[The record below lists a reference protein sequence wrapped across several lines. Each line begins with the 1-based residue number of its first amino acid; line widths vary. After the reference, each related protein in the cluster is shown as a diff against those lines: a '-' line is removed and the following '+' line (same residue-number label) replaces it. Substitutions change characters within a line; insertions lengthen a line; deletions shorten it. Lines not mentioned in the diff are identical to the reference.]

1 NELSTEIDI
10 QGLQLAAQQPQL
22 PAVRRTRRPAA
33 AHLPRLR
40 ARPALAAHRLSGV
53 RGAPGRAGPDL
64 RPMPAPHTQLPAC
77 RGALALRLSG
87 GHPDHPLQAPGQL
100 AVRPTAGRTAGPT
113 PARCP
118 SEWPAAPRAAA
129 TGTAGAQTPAPARL
143 QPGGAAGPLAG
154 SQPAH
159 SLERG
164 LAAAPPRNRRPA
176 GAGCPG
182 PPTQPA
188 PGLCP

>member
-1 NELSTEIDI
+1 
-10 QGLQLAAQQPQL
+10 
-22 PAVRRTRRPAA
+22 
-33 AHLPRLR
+33 
-40 ARPALAAHRLSGV
+40 
-53 RGAPGRAGPDL
+53 
-64 RPMPAPHTQLPAC
+64 MPAPHTQLPAC

-164 LAAAPPRNRRPA
+164 LAAAPPRNRCPA

-188 PGLCP
+188 PGLCPVAPGRGRGRHIALVDDVLTTGATCEALARLLRQAGAVRVDVYCLARTPRPEAGLQC